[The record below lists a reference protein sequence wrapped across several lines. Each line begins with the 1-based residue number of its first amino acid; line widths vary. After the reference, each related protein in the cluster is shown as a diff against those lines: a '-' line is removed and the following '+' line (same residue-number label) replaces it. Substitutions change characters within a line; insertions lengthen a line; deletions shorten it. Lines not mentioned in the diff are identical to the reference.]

1 MIEIL
6 ARMILTIM
14 MQTQL
19 SIEKK
24 NYKTTIIYH
33 LSSIT
38 RMKDDLIAN
47 SGEKL
52 ILDTIEK
59 YYHRRNLL
67 IGK

>member
-1 MIEIL
+1 
-6 ARMILTIM
+6 
-14 MQTQL
+14 
-19 SIEKK
+19 
-24 NYKTTIIYH
+24 
-33 LSSIT
+33 
-38 RMKDDLIAN
+38 MKDDLIAN